1 MVGDDLLT
9 ESEFI
14 KNKNKSEMT
23 FSQNVSLEENKKCVT
38 LSQRCDGEKRKEMT
52 LSQRCDGE
60 THTLGDALVWG
71 CQELIL

>member
-1 MVGDDLLT
+1 MVGDDPLT

-14 KNKNKSEMT
+14 KKN
-23 FSQNVSLEENKKCVT
+23 VI

-71 CQELIL
+71 CQS